1 MVSKEQELYA
11 GSESAENNGKQFV
24 REKTISKRGV
34 ES

>member
-24 REKTISKRGV
+24 REKPSPREV
-34 ES
+34 